1 MYKFMHGILPTKFRL
16 FQIKQSTS
24 PLCDWCNIV
33 EDNLHMFGNCQ
44 KVQALFGYFLDVLKK
59 VCNIGNVNIQN
70 LLYLDTQNIGRQKRN
85 TQVVLISKLYQPYG
99 IIGIQNYT
107 LIHHFLEKTAQ
118 ILILLAGPSGQ
129 HCRYYGVVDVSVQS
143 VFWCSQCTG
152 EVDI

>member
-59 VCNIGNVNIQN
+59 VCNIENVNIQN

-85 TQVVLISKLYQPYG
+85 TQVVLTSTFISTIWYNRHTESHIEPSLFRIKLL
-99 IIGIQNYT
+99 N
-107 LIHHFLEKTAQ
+107 HHNMLSNILKEKLNFFFTEQ
-118 ILILLAGPSGQ
+118 
-129 HCRYYGVVDVSVQS
+129 Y
-143 VFWCSQCTG
+143 CSLTKNLS
-152 EVDI
+152 